1 MTVSEQTGTE
11 NLVLQ
16 RVFLSVLC
24 SVYFISYIVFCNYKY
39 YGALTADDGYYYFVV
54 ARNIVQHGM
63 SSFDGHSLTNGYH
76 PLWMVV
82 LILQYLIVGDSIY
95 ITNAIE
101 VALVSAA
108 LYCLLATM
116 AERSFIF
123 SFLFSVIFVIVIK
136 DMVASGMEVSLW
148 IFCFSLLALVS
159 TSTASG
165 KPSRAMLIGA
175 LMAATIGA
183 RVDSAVFVLPF
194 GFLVLPRVTDK
205 LIGFSIV
212 AAAGIVYAGCNEA
225 MFGIPFP
232 VSGAVKSLGGFQIN
246 HMFLDS
252 LTFWRSDHRLWMAP
266 LHMWHERY
274 WIAIILFGLAP
285 LLVSSAP
292 RGSVTRRLMIAYIV
306 GFAVYTV
313 KLVFFSSWRIW
324 QWYDYPII
332 IGLTAVI
339 HASYHLA
346 ASRRDLIPA
355 AWERPLIAFAA
366 LILIGV
372 TAAFFPTMP
381 DKLGRFDFV
390 DRMAIARFGPIL
402 KSDPIAMGDRAGT
415 MGYFYPGS
423 VTQLEGLVNDK
434 EYFQAL
440 SAKGDI
446 HALLCKRGVRYFA
459 SYAVDLG
466 NYRDADIKVLNPF
479 VTQFPGPSIR
489 VLRGDEVGRVFDL
502 TEFSEP
508 SSGQN
513 YLYIWRLDCP
523 LRQNS

>member
-1 MTVSEQTGTE
+1 MTVSEKTGTE

-16 RVFLSVLC
+16 RVFLSALC
-24 SVYFISYIVFCNYKY
+24 SVYFVSYIVFCNYKY

-54 ARNIVQHGM
+54 AKNIVQHGL

-76 PLWMVV
+76 PLWMLV
-82 LILQYLIVGDSIY
+82 LVIQYLIVGNSIY
-95 ITNAIE
+95 ITNAVE

-123 SFLFSVIFVIVIK
+123 SFLFSVIFIILIK
-136 DMVASGMEVSLW
+136 NMVAAGMEVSLW

-159 TSTASG
+159 TTSASG
-165 KPSRAMLIGA
+165 KRSYAGLIGI

-183 RVDSAVFVLPF
+183 RIDSAVFVLPF

-212 AAAGIVYAGCNEA
+212 AAAGVVYAGWNEA

-246 HMFLDS
+246 HMFLNS
-252 LTFWRSDHRLWMAP
+252 LAFWESDHRPWMAP
-266 LHMWHERY
+266 LHMWRERY
-274 WIAIILFGLAP
+274 WIAIILFVLAP
-285 LLVSSAP
+285 LLLSSAP
-292 RGSVTRRLMIAYIV
+292 RGSVTRKLLIAYFA

-313 KLVFFSSWRIW
+313 KLALFSSWRIW

-339 HASYHLA
+339 HAGYLLA
-346 ASRRDLIPA
+346 ANRRNMIPA
-355 AWERPLIAFAA
+355 AWERPAIAAAA

-372 TAAFFPTMP
+372 TIAFFPAMP
-381 DKLGRFDFV
+381 DRLGRFDFV
-390 DRMAIARFGPIL
+390 DRMAISQFGPIM
-402 KSDPIAMGDRAGT
+402 KGEPIAMGDRAGT
-415 MGYFYPGS
+415 MGYFYPGP
-423 VTQLEGLVNDK
+423 VVQLEGLVNDE
-434 EYFQAL
+434 EYFQTL

-446 HALLCKRGVRYFA
+446 NALLCKRGVRYFA

-479 VTQFPGPSIR
+479 VTQFPGPSMHVSR
-489 VLRGDEVGRVFDL
+489 HDEIGRVFDL
-502 TEFSEP
+502 TEFAEAGT
-508 SSGQN
+508 GQN
-513 YLYIWRLDCP
+513 YLYIWRTECP
-523 LRQNS
+523 VRQNS